1 MSSRIAFQTQLAS
14 IMEVLAN
21 AAVAEICKLVDDDY
35 AVISLQMSQCQR
47 ENKALKRKLH
57 LLELRMARG
66 CAERRI
72 RESSLNRASRI
83 QVSATP
89 SDKYRGPSSDLF
101 PNQDELYSRQLSED
115 IWRDRE
121 PSGTDMA
128 VVRPVVKDDENVAGD
143 SGMTEPNTVLVK
155 AETSDEGPPPQELFI
170 REDGVAEAA
179 SESGEAGYAAV
190 QVDKDDHHSRT
201 RRQALEVSGSNKL
214 LKSEPQYENTEGL
227 SQEPLGGERGAEFG
241 VSGECG
247 PLGELFVQGGDD
259 ADPQQPSC
267 SYIMSDSKTASQSEH
282 LPQRPEVIEVE
293 SAEEGDDLS
302 VWDSSKM
309 AGRRQALQ
317 RYTTASTA
325 EIIGSV
331 NLPTA
336 SQRQVTSNLSA
347 LASTSSVGQDMDSW
361 QHAKSISMYQPRV
374 GRPRNE
380 RVPHEKLFTCNY
392 CGKAFNRPKK
402 VEIHQ
407 RIHTGEKPFRC
418 NTCGKFFAE
427 AGNLKKH
434 QKVHT
439 GERPYSCTQCGK
451 TFAWIRNLKTHQQK
465 YHPDISGSFLSL
477 LPLQKTEED
486 EPDVL
491 FIKEELADQGRRE
504 GQPPGGLS
512 VQDGFVESS
521 TDISGGRVSSSP
533 AQITV
538 ALSAECDELASS
550 LMKEDGPKEEQK
562 AIPGQSAAVQIT
574 IQNVLGSQSPA
585 SLHPREPNLPHR
597 GAASAA
603 GVKVWDLP
611 SAEPSLQGAAQ
622 SNSSLLSN
630 TSDPRRKRPVAIEVL
645 ETDNTLYER
654 PAELETFFTR
664 WATNNS
670 SASQPSCSYTVDED
684 PDCVL
689 VQAGALSVRGTQE
702 GLDGI
707 SPLQDA
713 RGPVRVEAEWTSAP
727 ISRRAQTQQTSHYN
741 RTDGVPLEAANRTN
755 LTQSIPKITMSPQT
769 LTNLAQ
775 PGVSLAGLQLPKRM
789 EKGKRKNYICKYC
802 GKAFTGLSNVEAH
815 QRVHTG
821 EKPFKCETC
830 GKLFTEAGNLKK
842 HQRVHTGEKPYT
854 CNRCGKRFAWICNLR
869 THQQSASCGG
879 I

>member
-201 RRQALEVSGSNKL
+201 RRQALE
-214 LKSEPQYENTEGL
+214 
-227 SQEPLGGERGAEFG
+227 
-241 VSGECG
+241 
-247 PLGELFVQGGDD
+247 
-259 ADPQQPSC
+259 
-267 SYIMSDSKTASQSEH
+267 
-282 LPQRPEVIEVE
+282 RPEVIEVE

-309 AGRRQALQ
+309 TGRRQALQ

-336 SQRQVTSNLSA
+336 SQRQVTSNLPA

-465 YHPDISGSFLSL
+465 YHPDMFIAEELLSL
-477 LPLQKTEED
+477 GE
-486 EPDVL
+486 
-491 FIKEELADQGRRE
+491 IK
-504 GQPPGGLS
+504 
-512 VQDGFVESS
+512 
-521 TDISGGRVSSSP
+521 
-533 AQITV
+533 
-538 ALSAECDELASS
+538 
-550 LMKEDGPKEEQK
+550 
-562 AIPGQSAAVQIT
+562 
-574 IQNVLGSQSPA
+574 N
-585 SLHPREPNLPHR
+585 
-597 GAASAA
+597 
-603 GVKVWDLP
+603 
-611 SAEPSLQGAAQ
+611 
-622 SNSSLLSN
+622 
-630 TSDPRRKRPVAIEVL
+630 
-645 ETDNTLYER
+645 
-654 PAELETFFTR
+654 
-664 WATNNS
+664 
-670 SASQPSCSYTVDED
+670 
-684 PDCVL
+684 
-689 VQAGALSVRGTQE
+689 
-702 GLDGI
+702 
-707 SPLQDA
+707 
-713 RGPVRVEAEWTSAP
+713 
-727 ISRRAQTQQTSHYN
+727 
-741 RTDGVPLEAANRTN
+741 
-755 LTQSIPKITMSPQT
+755 
-769 LTNLAQ
+769 
-775 PGVSLAGLQLPKRM
+775 
-789 EKGKRKNYICKYC
+789 
-802 GKAFTGLSNVEAH
+802 
-815 QRVHTG
+815 
-821 EKPFKCETC
+821 
-830 GKLFTEAGNLKK
+830 
-842 HQRVHTGEKPYT
+842 
-854 CNRCGKRFAWICNLR
+854 
-869 THQQSASCGG
+869 
-879 I
+879 